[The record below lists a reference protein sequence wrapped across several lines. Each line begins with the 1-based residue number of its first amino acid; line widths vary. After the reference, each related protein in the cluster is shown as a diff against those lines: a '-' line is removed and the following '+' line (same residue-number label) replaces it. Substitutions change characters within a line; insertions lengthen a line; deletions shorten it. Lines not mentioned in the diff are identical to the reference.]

1 MAPSDVLIKTAK
13 AYLNAL
19 STVDPEGI
27 AANTAESF
35 YITIAPYSTGIT
47 KDDGVSVR
55 RESLIQRFHTQRS
68 MISSMNVKVEKEW
81 PPNESNNQV
90 TIWTTAK
97 ADFHPEIVGYDSKDD
112 WIFKPEVLFIF
123 TMDDSGEK
131 IKHIFEFQDS
141 LALQGMAAVFGKAT
155 KKLGHEMP
163 DDH

>member
-1 MAPSDVLIKTAK
+1 MAPSDVLLKTAK

-19 STVDPEGI
+19 STVDPDGI

-35 YITIAPYSTGIT
+35 YITIAPYSTDMT

-55 RESLIQRFHTQRS
+55 RESLNQRFHGQRS
-68 MISSMNVKVEKEW
+68 MISSMNIKIEKEW
-81 PPNESNNQV
+81 PPNEGSNQV

-97 ADFHPEIVGYDSKDD
+97 ADFHEEIIGDDSKDD

-131 IKHIFEFQDS
+131 VNHIFGFQDS
-141 LALQGMAAVFGKAT
+141 LALQGMTAVFGKAM
-155 KKLGHEMP
+155 KKLGHEMAAR
-163 DDH
+163 H